1 VQFRPSLVGRLETP
15 ASTDA
20 EDPVTTEQHS
30 TTSTTGTNGMA
41 IGGLVTAIAG
51 FVLAWF
57 IPIIGIVLGVV
68 AVVLGALGRKQP
80 VQTGMST
87 AAVVLGVVAVVAS
100 VVSWVIA
107 YNMLT

>member
-1 VQFRPSLVGRLETP
+1 
-15 ASTDA
+15 
-20 EDPVTTEQHS
+20 VTTEQHS
-30 TTSTTGTNGMA
+30 TPATTGSNGMA

-57 IPIIGIVLGVV
+57 IPIVGIVLGIV

-80 VQTGMST
+80 VQSGMAT
-87 AAVVLGVVAVVAS
+87 AAVVTGVVAVVAS

-107 YNMLT
+107 YNLLT